1 MSKFKGGDMI
11 VGLTNLP
18 HYEVTNKNIKLKRAF
33 PGDKEEILNFV
44 HENFQTNWTYE
55 VEQSLMQ
62 SPGKCF
68 IATEKGK
75 LLGFAC
81 YDASAKGF
89 FGPIGVLTSERGK
102 NIGTLL
108 LLRTLESMREYGY
121 GYAIIGWVSEAEQ
134 FYRKT
139 VSAEYIKNGE
149 PENSVY
155 SNLIFMK

>member
-18 HYEVTNKNIKLKRAF
+18 HYEVTNKKIQLKRAF

-44 HENFQTNWTYE
+44 HENFQANWTYE
-55 VEQSLMQ
+55 VEQSLIQ

-68 IATEKGK
+68 IATEEGK

-89 FGPIGVLTSERGK
+89 FGPIGVLASKRGE

-108 LLRTLESMREYGY
+108 LLRTLESMREY

-149 PENSVY
+149 PENSIY